1 MNKSL
6 ESNEVIHL
14 IQEKIALR
22 KELRAAKK
30 SKLSDETKTISKKI
44 DKIEKKLSSRPLSK
58 V

>member
-22 KELRAAKK
+22 KKLRAAKK
-30 SKLSDETKTISKKI
+30 SKLSDETEIISKKI
-44 DKIEKKLSSRPLSK
+44 DKIDTKLSSTPLQK
-58 V
+58 I